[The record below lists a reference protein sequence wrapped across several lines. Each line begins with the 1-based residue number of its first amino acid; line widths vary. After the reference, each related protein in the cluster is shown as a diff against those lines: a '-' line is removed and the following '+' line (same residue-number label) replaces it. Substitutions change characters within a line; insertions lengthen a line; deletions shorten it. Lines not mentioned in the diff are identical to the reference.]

1 MPSSNVF
8 KLFTLIAA
16 AAVQV
21 TALQYNVTVGGSAG
35 LVFTPE
41 FVVSD
46 VQCSTHRPG

>member
-1 MPSSNVF
+1 MPSNVF
-8 KLFTLIAA
+8 RLFALIAS

-41 FVVSD
+41 FLVSD
-46 VQCSTHRPG
+46 VQCSAHNLG